1 MWFRPD
7 LAKKIEMRKC
17 LTLIGVC
24 LLMSAVLAGCGE
36 VEKDVVKEK
45 VKKENPELAKEIIWE
60 ADGAKM
66 VLIPPGSF
74 EMGDH
79 FDEGLDGDE
88 RPVHT
93 VELDAFYMDK
103 YEVVVGQFKKFVQ
116 QSGYSYDRW
125 KDVAKYSLG
134 DDYPMIYVSWYDATA
149 YAEWTG
155 KRLPT
160 EAEWE
165 YAARGG
171 LTDKKYP
178 WGNEKNL
185 ARSYANYKGTG
196 GKDTWDQQIAPVG
209 SFEAN
214 EYALYDVAG
223 NVWEWC
229 ADWYGR
235 NYYQNSLAKNPVG
248 PGNGSKRVLRGGAWT
263 SFVPYLRVSYRLN
276 INPSIRNSYRG
287 FRCVSG
293 SEE

>member
-1 MWFRPD
+1 
-7 LAKKIEMRKC
+7 
-17 LTLIGVC
+17 
-24 LLMSAVLAGCGE
+24 MSAVLAGCGE

-149 YAEWTG
+149 YAQWTG